1 MIRNFGY
8 DHQDLGNAR
17 VSKRSSKGVHNK
29 NEIKSDSAAIPSW
42 VPDQF
47 ALKWTQRTH
56 TDSDCNQLDMAGKIK
71 ILSNQPNW
79 SHLKIHPVSTGSSKQ
94 VSARIIFW
102 YRDTVCWAVGS
113 CIVLETIRDTSRAC
127 AHS

>member
-1 MIRNFGY
+1 
-8 DHQDLGNAR
+8 

-79 SHLKIHPVSTGSSKQ
+79 SHLKIHPVSTG
-94 VSARIIFW
+94 IIETSQRSD
-102 YRDTVCWAVGS
+102 YILVPRHRLLGRWAVYRVG
-113 CIVLETIRDTSRAC
+113 D
-127 AHS
+127 H